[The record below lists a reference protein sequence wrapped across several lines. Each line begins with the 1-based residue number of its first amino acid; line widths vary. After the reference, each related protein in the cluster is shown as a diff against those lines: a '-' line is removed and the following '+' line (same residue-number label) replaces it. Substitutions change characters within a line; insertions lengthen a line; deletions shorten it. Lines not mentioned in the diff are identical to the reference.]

1 MIAATEP
8 IQEKASMQAIPN
20 RPAGPLLDPQVNA
33 VIARLEQNT
42 KRPSNGGPLGSSTN
56 SHDPFAYADYGFSI
70 HPDQGNLIYL
80 LCRAQRARRV
90 AEFATSVGMSAL
102 YAAAAVRDNGG
113 GVVIGSELVPQK
125 AYAAWRNL
133 TEAGLAHL
141 VDIRQGDAR
150 DTLRDLGGPVDF
162 MLVDGWPSPH
172 EPSLARQVIEIVAAQ
187 IRIGGLVMN
196 DNAEPD
202 YLDYI
207 RNPAHGFRSMT
218 LPIKGSTELSVKVN

>member
-1 MIAATEP
+1 
-8 IQEKASMQAIPN
+8 MQAIPN
-20 RPAGPLLDPQVNA
+20 AIPGTLPGPLLDPQVNA
-33 VIARLEQNT
+33 VIARLEQT
-42 KRPSNGGPLGSSTN
+42 RKRPSNGGPLSNAANT
-56 SHDPFAYADYGFSI
+56 HDPYAYADCGFSI

-80 LCRAQRARRV
+80 LCRAVRATRV

-113 GVVIGSELVPQK
+113 GVVIGSELVPAK
-125 AYAAWRNL
+125 AFAAWRNL

-162 MLVDGWPSPH
+162 MLVDGWPGPA
-172 EPSLARQVIEIVAAQ
+172 EPSLARQVIEIAAPQ

-202 YLDYI
+202 YLNYI
-207 RNPAHGFRSMT
+207 RNPDHGFRSMT
-218 LPIKGSTELSVKVN
+218 LPIKGGTELSVKVN

>member
-1 MIAATEP
+1 MITATDP

-141 VDIRQGDAR
+141 VDIRQGD
-150 DTLRDLGGPVDF
+150 GPVDF